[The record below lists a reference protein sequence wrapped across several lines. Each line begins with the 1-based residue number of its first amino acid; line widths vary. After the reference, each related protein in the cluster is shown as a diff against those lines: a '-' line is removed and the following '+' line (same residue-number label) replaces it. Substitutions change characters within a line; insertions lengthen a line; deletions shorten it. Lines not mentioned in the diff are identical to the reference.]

1 MTHVLILGCG
11 FTGQR
16 VARRFLTRGASVTV
30 TTRDPARLAS
40 LAQQGA
46 RVITLDDL
54 AANLHPGV
62 RVLHSIPPTAE
73 PDPLNALGT
82 APARVVYL
90 STTAVYGAATHVD
103 STTPVDEHS
112 DRARPRLA
120 AERSV
125 AAGPWS
131 SLILR
136 PAAIYGPGRGVQESL
151 PRGAYHAG
159 DNYVSRIHVD
169 DLAAHAEAALLCG
182 LEGAY
187 PVADEHP
194 CTTREIADFCA
205 RLLDLS
211 SVPQPAPGT
220 QPRTTSNRRVD
231 GSAIR
236 RALGITIEVSQL
248 PHRHPR
254 LAKIGGPVKLAAN
267 LTQANPVLTG
277 SAEQPL
283 HRFRDRLARP
293 PVIHFERSHVGRS
306 DVQALPPAQFVHRAV
321 AFHA

>member
-30 TTRDPARLAS
+30 TTRNPARLTP
-40 LAQQGA
+40 LADLGA
-46 RVITLDDL
+46 RVVTLADL
-54 AANLHPGV
+54 AANLRPGV
-62 RVLHSIPPTAE
+62 RVLHSIPPSGP
-73 PDPLNALGT
+73 PDLLAALGA

-125 AAGPWS
+125 AAGSWS

-151 PRGAYHAG
+151 PRGAYHFG

-169 DLAAHAEAALLCG
+169 DLAAHAEAALLSD

-187 PVADEHP
+187 PVADEEP
-194 CTTREIADFCA
+194 CTTREIAEFCA
-205 RLLDLS
+205 SLLNLS
-211 SVPQPAPGT
+211 NVPQPAPGT
-220 QPRTTSNRRVD
+220 QPRATSNRRVD

-236 RALGITIEVSQL
+236 RALGITLLYPSYRTGIPASL
-248 PHRHPR
+248 KF
-254 LAKIGGPVKLAAN
+254 LA
-267 LTQANPVLTG
+267 Q
-277 SAEQPL
+277 
-283 HRFRDRLARP
+283 
-293 PVIHFERSHVGRS
+293 
-306 DVQALPPAQFVHRAV
+306 
-321 AFHA
+321 

>member
-1 MTHVLILGCG
+1 MLEVLILGCG

-16 VARRFLTRGASVTV
+16 VARRFLTRGANVTV
-30 TTRDPARLAS
+30 TTRNPARLAF

-62 RVLHSIPPTAE
+62 RVLHSIPPTGPPGLFA
-73 PDPLNALGT
+73 ALST
-82 APARVVYL
+82 TPARVVYL

-103 STTPVDEHS
+103 ATTPVDEHS

-120 AERSV
+120 AERLV

-169 DLAAHAEAALLCG
+169 DLAAHAEAALLSD

-187 PVADEHP
+187 PVADEEP
-194 CTTREIADFCA
+194 STTREIAEFCA
-205 RLLDLS
+205 SLLNLPN
-211 SVPQPAPGT
+211 VPQPAAGT

-231 GSAIR
+231 GSGIR
-236 RALGITIEVSQL
+236 RALGITLLYPSC
-248 PHRHPR
+248 R
-254 LAKIGGPVKLAAN
+254 
-267 LTQANPVLTG
+267 TG
-277 SAEQPL
+277 
-283 HRFRDRLARP
+283 
-293 PVIHFERSHVGRS
+293 I
-306 DVQALPPAQFVHRAV
+306 PASLKWGAQ
-321 AFHA
+321 